1 MEELDEEFFTIDIN
15 ADGQRIACMK
25 YDKNIEIYKAKQGK
39 FMVVCWEHQHV
50 ERLAFN
56 KLSEAIEHCMEYK
69 RIQDKVR
76 VRYVN
81 QYGGIS

>member
-1 MEELDEEFFTIDIN
+1 
-15 ADGQRIACMK
+15 
-25 YDKNIEIYKAKQGK
+25 
-39 FMVVCWEHQHV
+39 MVVCWEHQHV